1 MPDQGIQ
8 ACLEHVRG
16 RAPLLTE
23 RLLDRL
29 FRDHPHTREVF
40 EQIDQA
46 TRQRVVLSALAIMA
60 EFFRHPGQVGDY
72 VRRLGRRHLDYG
84 VRSEDF
90 HAFVD
95 ALLSTMPEICG
106 ELWTDTV
113 VSAWTQAAHRTKTAM
128 LRAIEQVAT
137 GHSTL

>member
-40 EQIDQA
+40 EPIDQLA
-46 TRQRVVLSALAIMA
+46 RQRVVLSALAIMA

-84 VRSEDF
+84 VRPEDF

-113 VSAWTQAAHRTKTAM
+113 ASAWTQAAHRTKTAM
-128 LRAIEQVAT
+128 LRAIEQVAA
-137 GHSTL
+137 GHATL